1 MGAVRRLWPSFSRG
15 LIHLSCALA
24 FSCTD
29 VSLYG
34 AAGDPRTEIDR
45 VTLQSERI
53 CTSDSD
59 PSRYPVK
66 VLLLLDASEGVRGSS
81 QGAVQEEV
89 STLQA
94 LFDLALGRKVSFAVA
109 VYSDTARSL
118 TPSGFASGA
127 DLVPVPSQLG
137 AALESGGAGRNYAA
151 ALSLA
156 RAIISGDLA
165 RTSRGVRQRTRYLLA
180 LISAGP
186 PVPALD
192 PTSQDALLQTVRDL
206 GTLIDKQGAGELA
219 SQILYLPPVT
229 GSATDATAQLLTN
242 LAAASRGLF
251 AVLSGPTALDL
262 ARVDTRPLTTHT
274 VVKQVLVWNRNVIA
288 TAQGLKVDSDG
299 DGLTDEEEIALG
311 TDPTNPDT
319 DGDGISDGVEVR
331 LKALGF
337 DPLVKNVVPGCDDL
351 TLDSDGDGLTDCEEK
366 LLGTDPSLVDT
377 DGDGIPDLVELH
389 AGTNYLVNDASL
401 DYDHDG
407 TTNLQEILIHS
418 DPWSSDL
425 TLQSD
430 LGYRYRINA
439 AVTDGGTSDCV
450 AMSVANVS
458 LLPTLDG
465 PGRGG
470 PGLNQIYVW
479 IIEAPQG
486 KPLAPGTARLAV
498 VPVRL
503 LNGKRTPPDRALL
516 IGDSD
521 LVLLPP

>member
-1 MGAVRRLWPSFSRG
+1 MKRLS
-15 LIHLSCALA
+15 LLCCALA
-24 FSCTD
+24 FSCTN
-29 VSLYG
+29 VTLYG
-34 AAGDPRTEIDR
+34 AAGDAKAEVDR
-45 VTLQSERI
+45 VTIESDRI
-53 CTSDSD
+53 CTSDPD
-59 PSRYPVK
+59 PSQYPVK
-66 VLLLLDASEGVRGSS
+66 VILLLDASDNVRASR
-81 QGAVQEEV
+81 QDAVQQEV
-89 STLQA
+89 STLQS

-109 VYSDTARSL
+109 VFSDTARSL
-118 TPSGFASGA
+118 TPAGFASGA
-127 DLVPVPSQLG
+127 DLVPVPAQLG
-137 AALESGGAGRNYAA
+137 AALQAGGAGRNYPA

-156 RAIISGDLA
+156 RAIVSGDLA
-165 RTSRGVRQRTRYLLA
+165 QTSRGVRQRTRYVLA
-180 LISAGP
+180 LVGAGP
-186 PVPALD
+186 PVPGLD
-192 PTSQDALLQTVRDL
+192 QTSQDALLQSVRDL
-206 GTLIDKQGAGELA
+206 GTLIDTQGAGELA
-219 SQILYLPPVT
+219 SQILYLPPLG
-229 GSATDATAQLLTN
+229 GSATDSTAQLLTN
-242 LAAASRGLF
+242 VAAASRGLF

-262 ARVDTRPLTTHT
+262 ARVDTRPLTVHT

-311 TDPTNPDT
+311 TDPMNPDT

-337 DPLVKNVVPGCDDL
+337 DPLVKNVVPGCTDL
-351 TLDSDGDGLTDCEEK
+351 TLDTDGDGLTDCEEK

-389 AGTNYLVNDASL
+389 AGTNYLINDASL
-401 DYDHDG
+401 DYDNDG

-430 LGYRYRINA
+430 LGYRYRVNA
-439 AVTDGGTSDCV
+439 AVTPPGQTSDCV
-450 AMSVANVS
+450 AMRVANVS

-470 PGLNQIYVW
+470 AGLNQIYVF
-479 IIEAPQG
+479 IVQAPQG

-503 LNGKRTPPDRALL
+503 QNGKRTPPDRAL
-516 IGDSD
+516 IVGDAD
-521 LVLLPP
+521 LVLLP